1 MTNLAQ
7 IEALLFISGDQGITL
22 GDLSRVTGFMRPAIL
37 AMLKK
42 LKVKYQQDSDCALIL
57 LNSGQTYRLATKPAL
72 SSLMKHYFEV
82 PLTVPLS
89 NALLEVLAIVAYKQ
103 PLTRIEIDDIRGV
116 QSSGSLQK
124 LTVRGLIKTAG
135 RLDAPGR
142 PFQYVTTDKFLD
154 YFGLQSLKDL
164 PPLQKEE
171 WPDDLADYDSDI
183 FIQALKRRQNQQKR
197 D

>member
-1 MTNLAQ
+1 MTNLSQ
-7 IEALLFISGDQGITL
+7 IEALLFISGDQGISL
-22 GDLSRVTGFMRPAIL
+22 GDLSRVTGFMKPAVL

-42 LKVKYQQDSDCALIL
+42 LQTKYQQDSDSAIVL
-57 LNSGQTYRLATKPAL
+57 LNSGQNYRLATKPELAP
-72 SSLMKHYFEV
+72 LMKHYFEV

-124 LTVRGLIKTAG
+124 LTVRGLVKTAG

-142 PFQYVTTDKFLD
+142 PFKYVTTDKFLD
-154 YFGLQSLKDL
+154 YFGLQSLDDL
-164 PPLQKEE
+164 PPLEKSDM
-171 WPDDLADYDSDI
+171 PDDLANYDSDI
-183 FIQALKRRQNQQKR
+183 FMQALKRRQSKQKR

>member
-1 MTNLAQ
+1 MTNLSQ
-7 IEALLFISGDQGITL
+7 VEALLFISGDQGISL
-22 GDLSRVTGFMRPAIL
+22 GDLSRVTGFMKPAVL

-42 LKVKYQQDSDCALIL
+42 LQTKYQDDPDSAIVL
-57 LNSGQTYRLATKPAL
+57 LDSGQNYRLATKPELAP
-72 SSLMKHYFEV
+72 LMKHYFEV

-124 LTVRGLIKTAG
+124 LTVRGLVKTAG

-142 PFQYVTTDKFLD
+142 PFKYVTTDKFLD
-154 YFGLQSLKDL
+154 YFGLQSLDDL
-164 PPLQKEE
+164 PPLEKNDL
-171 WPDDLADYDSDI
+171 PDDLANYDSDI
-183 FIQALKRRQNQQKR
+183 FMQALKRRQSQQKR